1 MVLNSRFKLIIKSP
15 NIRILCYFT
24 LYSFVIE
31 ILLSQSQIHIR
42 LKFPPFYST
51 FPSVSVLSELR
62 HHRHWQKALENIT
75 GCHFTMLPSM
85 LPTEG
90 MILGG
95 NLTLHGQNLSL
106 ACFHGIN
113 FRSKAW
119 AIFTLNDVYISFS
132 TEAQKTQDQ
141 GMSIS

>member
-1 MVLNSRFKLIIKSP
+1 MISNIILW
-15 NIRILCYFT
+15 I
-24 LYSFVIE
+24 
-31 ILLSQSQIHIR
+31 ILL
-42 LKFPPFYST
+42 
-51 FPSVSVLSELR
+51 SVLSELR

-75 GCHFTMLPSM
+75 GCHFTMLPTM
-85 LPTEG
+85 LPKEG

-95 NLTLHGQNLSL
+95 NLTLQGKNLSL

-119 AIFTLNDVYISFS
+119 AIFTMNDVYISFA

-141 GMSIS
+141 GGFYWKFRNFHKGSFPKIKLIKWQNQSVVY

>member
-1 MVLNSRFKLIIKSP
+1 
-15 NIRILCYFT
+15 
-24 LYSFVIE
+24 
-31 ILLSQSQIHIR
+31 
-42 LKFPPFYST
+42 
-51 FPSVSVLSELR
+51 
-62 HHRHWQKALENIT
+62 
-75 GCHFTMLPSM
+75 M

-95 NLTLHGQNLSL
+95 NLTLQGQNLSL

-119 AIFTLNDVYISFS
+119 AIFTMNDVYISFA

-141 GMSIS
+141 GMAFENEPWHDKTNKMSVCPAKTQISQVRVFTVRWMDG